1 MDRLRKVTVRN
12 YRLSDDNF
20 YDFDLSF
27 QLFGRPLH
35 TAPVVLVNHAL
46 TGNSRAAGP
55 NGWWKELIGEGKT
68 IGLENY
74 TVIAFDV
81 PGNGF
86 GPDPVRLN
94 ADYRLLTVKVISDLY
109 WKALEELGIDHLFAA
124 IGGSLG
130 GSIAWEMAFQK
141 PDAIENLIPVACGL
155 KASDWLIG
163 NVLVQDEI
171 LNHSKNPIETA
182 RKHAML
188 LYRTPISFDLKFNRK
203 FKSEENQYEVES
215 WLNYHG
221 KTLKNRFSLDAYKL
235 MNHLLKTIG
244 ENLTEDEI
252 LNFSKVSQSKIHLVA
267 VETDYMFTK
276 EEQKEIYRLIRR
288 NKYNIGYHEIS
299 SVHGH
304 DAFLIEYEQLSS
316 ILKEIFSTGIKTA
329 EIRKTR
335 IAALHSA

>member
-1 MDRLRKVTVRN
+1 MNRLRTVTVRN
-12 YRLSDDNF
+12 YRLSDDKI

-35 TAPVVLVNHAL
+35 TAPLVLVNHAL
-46 TGNSRAAGP
+46 TGNSGAAGP

-86 GPDPVRLN
+86 GPDPVRLS
-94 ADYRLLTVKVISDLY
+94 ADYRLMTVKIIADLY
-109 WKALEELGIDHLFAA
+109 WKALDKLGIHHLFAV

-141 PDAIENLIPVACGL
+141 PDSIENLIPIACSL

-171 LNHSKNPIETA
+171 LNYSENPIETA

-203 FKSEENQYEVES
+203 FKRDENQYAVES

-221 KTLKNRFSLDAYKL
+221 KTLKNRFSPDAYKL

-244 ENLTEDEI
+244 EDLTEDEI
-252 LNFSKVSQSKIHLVA
+252 INFSKISQSKIHLVA
-267 VETDYMFTK
+267 IETDYMFTK

-304 DAFLIEYEQLSS
+304 DAF
-316 ILKEIFSTGIKTA
+316 FD
-329 EIRKTR
+329 
-335 IAALHSA
+335 

>member
-1 MDRLRKVTVRN
+1 MRTVTVRN

-20 YDFDLSF
+20 YDFELSF

-46 TGNSRAAGP
+46 TGNSGAAGP

-86 GPDPVRLN
+86 GPDPVRLDL
-94 ADYRLLTVKVISDLY
+94 DYRLMTVKIIAGLY
-109 WKALEELGIDHLFAA
+109 WKALDGLGIHRLFAA

-141 PDAIENLIPVACGL
+141 PDLIENLIPVACSL

-171 LNHSKNPIETA
+171 LSHSENPIETA

-188 LYRTPISFDLKFNRK
+188 LYRTPVSFDLKFNRK
-203 FKSEENQYEVES
+203 FKSEENQYAVES

-221 KTLKNRFSLDAYKL
+221 CALKNRFSLDAYKQ

-244 ENLTEDEI
+244 EDLTEDEI
-252 LNFSKVSQSKIHLVA
+252 LNFSKVSQSKIHLIA
-267 VETDYMFTK
+267 IETDYMFTK

-288 NKYNIGYHEIS
+288 NKYNIGYHQIS

-316 ILKEIFSTGIKTA
+316 ILKEIFAAGIKTA
-329 EIRKTR
+329 EINKTR
-335 IAALHSA
+335 MAALYSA